1 MAFHNVLITPHQGFF
16 TEEALDQIAITT
28 LKNFS
33 DFEKGLPL
41 ENEVKK

>member
-28 LKNFS
+28 LKNVS